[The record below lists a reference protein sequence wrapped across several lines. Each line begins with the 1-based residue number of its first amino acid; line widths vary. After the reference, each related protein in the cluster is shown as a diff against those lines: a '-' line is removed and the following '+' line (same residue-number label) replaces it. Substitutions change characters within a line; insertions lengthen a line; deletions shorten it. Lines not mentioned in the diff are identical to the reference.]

1 MTDLTE
7 CDSDGRPPRQRGPWP
22 EEAVWRLPDGVRL
35 SWRAF
40 DDEIV
45 VFNAFSGQTHLLD
58 SLSAAVLE
66 EIERAPA
73 TRAELAARLAGRFE
87 LGDAAAL
94 AERLDAVLAEF
105 DRQGLA
111 DPIAADA
118 AGP

>member
-1 MTDLTE
+1 MTDRRE
-7 CDSDGRPPRQRGPWP
+7 RDSDGEARRGAPRPG
-22 EEAVWRLPDGVRL
+22 ETVWRRPDGVRL
-35 SWRAF
+35 SWKVF

-58 SLSAAVLE
+58 GFSALVLE
-66 EIERAPA
+66 EIEHAPA
-73 TRAELAARLAGRFE
+73 SRDALAARLAGRFD

-111 DPIAADA
+111 DPTVPNPAA
-118 AGP
+118 P